1 MNLSFCA
8 WALSGTA
15 CEVLGQAAGLGLE
28 PVDLRPFVF
37 VGEKGGKQ
45 LDSAGLQVRC
55 VAASAAVHED
65 LALESADEAVVSAAL
80 RQLDIAFEYAS
91 ALGAGTAYI
100 VPGHEAVGDLGRYAA
115 ALGEAAGLAQQRGL
129 RLAVEH
135 FPGRALPTVAGTLD
149 FLAEIDH
156 PNLYLLFDL
165 GHAQMSNED
174 PVEAIEAAAP
184 RLGYVHLDDN
194 NGVDDFHL
202 ALLDGV
208 LTRQTLRRTLSAL
221 PSVGYDG
228 PVSLELNPELPDPAD
243 ALRRSREAVEEA
255 LG

>member
-1 MNLSFCA
+1 MNLSCCA

-15 CEVLGQAAGLGLE
+15 CEVLGQAAGLGFE
-28 PVDLRPFVF
+28 SVDLRPFAF
-37 VGEKGGKQ
+37 VGEKGGEQ

-100 VPGHEAVGDLGRYAA
+100 VPGHEAAGDLGRYAA

-194 NGVDDFHL
+194 NGVDDSHL

>member
-1 MNLSFCA
+1 MNLSCCA
-8 WALSGTA
+8 WALSGTGS
-15 CEVLGQAAGLGLE
+15 EVLGKVAGLGFE
-28 PVDLRPFVF
+28 SVDLRPFAF
-37 VGEKGGKQ
+37 AGERGRNQ
-45 LDSAGLQVRC
+45 LASAGLEVRC
-55 VAASAAVHED
+55 VAASAGVHED
-65 LALESADEAVVSAAL
+65 LALESNDGAVVSAAL
-80 RQLDIAFEYAS
+80 RQLDIAFEYAAS
-91 ALGAGTAYI
+91 LGAVTAYI
-100 VPGHEAVGDLGRYAA
+100 VPGGEAVGDIGRYAA

-135 FPGRALPTVAGTLD
+135 FPGRALPTVARTLD
-149 FLAEIDH
+149 LLAEIDH

-174 PVEAIEAAAP
+174 PVEAIEAAGQ

-194 NGVDDFHL
+194 NGVDDSHL
-202 ALLDGV
+202 ALFDGV
-208 LTRQTLRRTLSAL
+208 MTGETLRRTLAAL

-255 LG
+255 LS

>member
-1 MNLSFCA
+1 MNLSCCA
-8 WALSGTA
+8 WALSGTPS
-15 CEVLGQAAGLGLE
+15 EVARQVRGLGFE
-28 PVDLRPFVF
+28 SVDLRPFAF
-37 VGEKGGKQ
+37 AGEQGRKQ
-45 LDSAGLQVRC
+45 LASAGLEVRC
-55 VAASAAVHED
+55 VAASAGVHED
-65 LALESADEAVVSAAL
+65 LALESDDSAVVSAAL
-80 RQLDIAFEYAS
+80 GQLDIAFEYAAS
-91 ALGAGTAYI
+91 LGAGTAYI
-100 VPGHEAVGDLGRYAA
+100 VPGGEAVGDFGKYAA

-135 FPGRALPTVAGTLD
+135 FPGRALPTAAATLD
-149 FLAEIDH
+149 LLAEIDH

-174 PVEAIEAAAP
+174 PVEAIEAAGP

-194 NGVDDFHL
+194 NGVDDSHL

-208 LTRQTLRRTLSAL
+208 LTGETLRRTLAAL
-221 PSVGYDG
+221 PSAGYDG

-255 LG
+255 LN

>member
-1 MNLSFCA
+1 MNLSCCG
-8 WALSGTA
+8 WALFGTGS
-15 CEVLGQAAGLGLE
+15 EMLRQVAGLGFE
-28 PVDLRPFVF
+28 SVDLRPFAF
-37 VGEKGGKQ
+37 VGESGRKQ
-45 LDSAGLQVRC
+45 LASSGLEVRC
-55 VAASAAVHED
+55 VAASAGVHED
-65 LALESADEAVVSAAL
+65 LSLESADGAVVNAAL
-80 RQLDIAFEYAS
+80 RQLDIALEYAA

-100 VPGHEAVGDLGRYAA
+100 VPGEEAMGDLGRYAA

-135 FPGRALPTVAGTLD
+135 FPGRALPTVAETLD
-149 FLAEIDH
+149 LLAEIDH

-174 PVEAIEAAAP
+174 PVEAIEAAGP

-194 NGVDDFHL
+194 NGVDDSHL

-221 PSVGYDG
+221 PSVGYGG
-228 PVSLELNPELPDPAD
+228 PVSLELNPGLPDPPD
-243 ALRRSREAVEEA
+243 ALRRSREVVEEA
-255 LG
+255 LN

>member
-1 MNLSFCA
+1 MNLSCCA
-8 WALSGTA
+8 WALSGTPS
-15 CEVLGQAAGLGLE
+15 EVTRQVGGLGFE
-28 PVDLRPFVF
+28 SVDLRPFAF
-37 VGEKGGKQ
+37 AGEKGRKQ
-45 LDSAGLQVRC
+45 LAAAGLEVRC
-55 VAASAAVHED
+55 VAASAGVHED
-65 LALESADEAVVSAAL
+65 LALESADRAVVSAAL
-80 RQLDIAFEYAS
+80 RQLDIAFEYAAS
-91 ALGAGTAYI
+91 LGAGTAYI
-100 VPGHEAVGDLGRYAA
+100 VPGGDAVADLGRYAA

-135 FPGRALPTVAGTLD
+135 FPGRALPTAAGTLD
-149 FLAEIDH
+149 LLAEIGH

-174 PVEAIEAAAP
+174 PVEAIEAAGP

-194 NGVDDFHL
+194 NGVDDSHL
-202 ALLDGV
+202 ALFDGV
-208 LTRQTLRRTLSAL
+208 LTGETLRRTLAAL

-255 LG
+255 LS